1 MTYYYRKGEKY
12 SINNKMLSRAVNIV
26 HCITKKSAMYITV
39 IYHVRCLWLYC
50 TLLFIIN
57 DKCIFII
64 PIDFLLISY
73 QQSTC
78 TMYVN

>member
-39 IYHVRCLWLYC
+39 IYHVRCL
-50 TLLFIIN
+50 
-57 DKCIFII
+57 
-64 PIDFLLISY
+64 
-73 QQSTC
+73 
-78 TMYVN
+78 